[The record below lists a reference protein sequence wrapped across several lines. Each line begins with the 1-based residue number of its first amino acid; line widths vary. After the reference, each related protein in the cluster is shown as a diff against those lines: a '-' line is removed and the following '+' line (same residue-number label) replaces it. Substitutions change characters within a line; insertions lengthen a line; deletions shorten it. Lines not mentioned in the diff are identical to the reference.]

1 MDKNKTLNHFE
12 SIKDKL
18 FLDCIPA
25 DAARSID
32 VVYRLY
38 GDIALYCRILVEKHA
53 DRIDSICVDRK
64 LLESFGLSEDELFKA
79 ALESAPAVMPAKLL
93 PAEQVLHLGDEE
105 ETESNTMMMLT
116 TSSMLFGA
124 STLFY
129 PDMLASLADQLDGSY
144 FILPSS
150 RSELIIVKEE
160 TCSIDPKELQSMVYN
175 VNRSP
180 LVSDSDFL
188 SDSVFYYNK
197 QKDCL
202 SSFIKL

>member
-79 ALESAPAVMPAKLL
+79 ALESAPVVMPAKLF
-93 PAEQVLHLGDEE
+93 PAEQVLHFDEEE
-105 ETESNTMMMLT
+105 ETESNAMMMLT
-116 TSSMLFGA
+116 TSAVMFGA

-129 PDMLASLADQLDGSY
+129 PGMLASIADQLGGSY

-150 RSELIIVKEE
+150 RSELIIVKESE
-160 TCSIDPKELQSMVYN
+160 SIDPKELQNMAYN

-180 LVSDSDFL
+180 LVSDTDFL

-197 QKDCL
+197 QKNCL

>member
-79 ALESAPAVMPAKLL
+79 TLESAPVVMPAKLL
-93 PAEQVLHLGDEE
+93 PAEQVLHFDEEE

-116 TSSMLFGA
+116 TSSIMFGA

-129 PDMLASLADQLDGSY
+129 PGMLASVADQLDGSY

-150 RSELIIVKEE
+150 RSELIIVKENE
-160 TCSIDPKELQSMVYN
+160 SIDPKELQNMVYK

-180 LVSDSDFL
+180 LVSDNDFL

-197 QKDCL
+197 QKGCL

>member
-79 ALESAPAVMPAKLL
+79 ALESAPVVMPAKLF
-93 PAEQVLHLGDEE
+93 PAEQVLHFDEEE
-105 ETESNTMMMLT
+105 ETESNAMMMLT
-116 TSSMLFGA
+116 TSAVMFGA

-129 PDMLASLADQLDGSY
+129 PGMLASIADQLGGSY

-150 RSELIIVKEE
+150 RSELIIVKESE
-160 TCSIDPKELQSMVYN
+160 SIDPKELQNMVYN

-180 LVSDSDFL
+180 LVSDTDFL

-197 QKDCL
+197 QKNCL

>member
-150 RSELIIVKEE
+150 RSELIIVKENE
-160 TCSIDPKELQSMVYN
+160 SIDPKELQNMVYN

-180 LVSDSDFL
+180 LVSDNDFL

-202 SSFIKL
+202 SSFIKM